1 MRAMARTAVPALVVA
16 VLALPPAV
24 AGAATGAVG
33 TWGFDEAGGQHALDG
48 GPFGLDGRL
57 GRSEAPD
64 ELDPARIA
72 GARGGGALRFGGGTF
87 VRLPDAFELRAGAP
101 DRRGG
106 RAGRGEPRAGGATSS
121 PAAPRTA
128 WPAPTASTAARP
140 AAWPS
145 TSSTGIATCSARRRA
160 PRTSGTGAGTT
171 WPASSTGSRS
181 DCSWTGGPSA
191 RRWPRPW
198 RSPTG

>member
-1 MRAMARTAVPALVVA
+1 MRTMARTAVPALVVA
-16 VLALPPAV
+16 VLALAPAV
-24 AGAATGAVG
+24 AGAAPGLVG
-33 TWGFDEAGGQHALDG
+33 TWGFDEPGGQHALDG

-64 ELDPARIA
+64 DRDPARIA

-87 VRLPDAFELRAGAP
+87 VRLPDAAELAPARLTVEAVVRAEGSP
-101 DRRGG
+101 G
-106 RAGRGEPRAGGATSS
+106 RGATSS
-121 PAAPRTA
+121 PAAARTA

-145 TSSTGIATCSARRRA
+145 TPSTGTATSSARRARRGRLGRALA
-160 PRTSGTGAGTT
+160 PRSRRLRR
-171 WPASSTGSRS
+171 PAVRLLVDGR
-181 DCSWTGGPSA
+181 PSA
-191 RRWPRPW
+191 RRWPRRW